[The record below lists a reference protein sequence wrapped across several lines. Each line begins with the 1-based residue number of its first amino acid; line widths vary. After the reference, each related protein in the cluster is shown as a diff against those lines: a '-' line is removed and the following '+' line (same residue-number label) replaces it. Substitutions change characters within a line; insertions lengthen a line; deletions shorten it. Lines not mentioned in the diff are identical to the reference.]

1 MALNYAMLSP
11 ARAPIPL
18 PNELT
23 IKEVNSGVE
32 LSLVVPDAP
41 PTGAASAGGSGGA
54 KKMKDTGKLWLTDQR
69 VRARHSC
76 FRLPSPQRY

>member
-1 MALNYAMLSP
+1 MALNCAMLSP

-23 IKEVNSGVE
+23 IKEVNGGVE

-41 PTGAASAGGSGGA
+41 PTGGASAGGSGGA

-69 VRARHSC
+69 VRACHSC
-76 FRLPSPQRY
+76 SRLPSPQRY